1 MRTYIENILDHLA
14 SHATDSIGSVDE
26 LGHFAVVS
34 IPTDQAE
41 RETFLV
47 QLDGELSLERDPNEP
62 TPAGGWYIVLTDA
75 SGFIG
80 YSLADDEADASARFE
95 KIVAEYDKYYEL
107 TDH

>member
-1 MRTYIENILDHLA
+1 MRTYIENILDYLA
-14 SHATDSIGSVDE
+14 SDADQSIGSVDE

-41 RETFLV
+41 REDFLSKI
-47 QLDGELSLERDPNEP
+47 DGELSLERDPNKP
-62 TPAGGWYIVLTDA
+62 TPEGGWYIVLTDA

-80 YSLADDEADASARFE
+80 YSLTDDESDATTRFE

-107 TDH
+107 V